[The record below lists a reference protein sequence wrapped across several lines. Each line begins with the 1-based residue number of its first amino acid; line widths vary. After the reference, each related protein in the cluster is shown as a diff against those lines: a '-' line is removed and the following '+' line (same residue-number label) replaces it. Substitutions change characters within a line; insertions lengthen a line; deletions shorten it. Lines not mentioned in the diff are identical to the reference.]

1 MNNIDRLKQGII
13 KANNSKDFKSV
24 KTLGAELRRLQALDT
39 GGDERTMYGADKF
52 NESENRTTGQPSQ
65 MQLNEGDGNFQG
77 SFGGSMLQG
86 VEDLALGG
94 TQMLY
99 NASPKFMQEGRD
111 KVNNYLSD
119 ATGGAVRKM
128 PETGGFDQYVRDDEK
143 MFQDAKTRAG
153 RFGFDAGR
161 LFGNVLATAP
171 LLAAKPFQMVNAGK
185 DVFNAANIGR
195 GVAQGGTY
203 GLSQPVYQG
212 DYWNEKKNQFKVGGA
227 GGAGGVLLGN
237 MVSRV
242 VKPNTRGSVT
252 RLQEQG
258 VTPTPGGILG
268 GGWQVFEDKATSLPI
283 VGTAINAAK
292 KKAQEELNRAAYK
305 RALTGTGIDASK
317 LPVGPEGILKLKE
330 TLANA
335 YKDIWA
341 NVNFKRDAQ
350 FNKSLAELKEGAIGL
365 TDSKLNVFNRVIKDL
380 DKKIS
385 PNGSMLGETYQVAEK
400 DIAKLAANY
409 LASTGSD
416 RVLGTALKQLQNLM
430 RQQLNRNNPKYA
442 KKLEEARKN
451 WAKYEIL
458 NKAGSA
464 AGDQAEHGFT
474 AAQLANAVRTNRK
487 FNIKGAYGTG
497 KARLQD
503 LSSDGVSA
511 LGSKYPDSGTAGR
524 LIGTVGGAA
533 SMFNPQAIQ
542 AALIAAGGLGV
553 ASLPYLAR
561 KTTADFLTKRPQ
573 SAKAF
578 ARALRK
584 VSPALG
590 AVGAVGSQ

>member
-86 VEDLALGG
+86 AEDVALGG

-143 MFQDAKTRAG
+143 MFQDARTRAG
-153 RFGFDAGR
+153 RSGFDAGR

-195 GVAQGGTY
+195 SVAQGGTY

-212 DYWNEKKNQFKVGGA
+212 DYWNEKKNQFGVGGA
-227 GGAGGVLLGN
+227 GGAGGALLGN

-341 NVNFKRDAQ
+341 NVNFK
-350 FNKSLAELKEGAIGL
+350 KEL
-365 TDSKLNVFNRVIKDL
+365 
-380 DKKIS
+380 
-385 PNGSMLGETYQVAEK
+385 
-400 DIAKLAANY
+400 
-409 LASTGSD
+409 
-416 RVLGTALKQLQNLM
+416 
-430 RQQLNRNNPKYA
+430 
-442 KKLEEARKN
+442 
-451 WAKYEIL
+451 
-458 NKAGSA
+458 
-464 AGDQAEHGFT
+464 
-474 AAQLANAVRTNRK
+474 
-487 FNIKGAYGTG
+487 
-497 KARLQD
+497 
-503 LSSDGVSA
+503 
-511 LGSKYPDSGTAGR
+511 
-524 LIGTVGGAA
+524 
-533 SMFNPQAIQ
+533 
-542 AALIAAGGLGV
+542 
-553 ASLPYLAR
+553 
-561 KTTADFLTKRPQ
+561 
-573 SAKAF
+573 
-578 ARALRK
+578 
-584 VSPALG
+584 
-590 AVGAVGSQ
+590 